1 MSSRW
6 PHICN
11 KLNTLKYF
19 IFSKCQR
26 LTTSQSYFPDGV
38 MNLLTLH
45 FHHVP
50 CLEKPVFNLS
60 NTNRASALCSLMLDS
75 AVSSQHILHI
85 LLRMN
90 KFISFLINHE
100 ETFNDR
106 FMFFKLSVS
115 VLFMPSM
122 KKWRICIH
130 QKEVAPSQARRSI
143 CKADLT
149 LIMLPVYWSCDL
161 ELLLL

>member
-19 IFSKCQR
+19 IFSKWQR

-60 NTNRASALCSLMLDS
+60 NTNRASALCSLMSDS
-75 AVSSQHILHI
+75 AVPSQHILHT
-85 LLRMN
+85 LFRMN
-90 KFISFLINHE
+90 KFISFLINHK

-106 FMFFKLSVS
+106 FMFFKPLCKCTIYVYYEEMEDMHSSEMSSSKSV
-115 VLFMPSM
+115 
-122 KKWRICIH
+122 
-130 QKEVAPSQARRSI
+130 
-143 CKADLT
+143 
-149 LIMLPVYWSCDL
+149 
-161 ELLLL
+161 

>member
-1 MSSRW
+1 
-6 PHICN
+6 
-11 KLNTLKYF
+11 
-19 IFSKCQR
+19 
-26 LTTSQSYFPDGV
+26 

-60 NTNRASALCSLMLDS
+60 NTNRASTLCSLMLDS
-75 AVSSQHILHI
+75 AVSSQHILRI
-85 LLRMN
+85 LFGMN
-90 KFISFLINHE
+90 KFISFLINHK

-106 FMFFKLSVS
+106 FMFFKTLH
-115 VLFMPSM
+115 
-122 KKWRICIH
+122 KCTIH
-130 QKEVAPSQARRSI
+130 VFSEEMEDMHSSEISSSKPVWRSI

-149 LIMLPVYWSCDL
+149 LILLPAYWSCDL

>member
-11 KLNTLKYF
+11 ELNTLKYF
-19 IFSKCQR
+19 SFSKWQR

-50 CLEKPVFNLS
+50 RLEKPVFNLS
-60 NTNRASALCSLMLDS
+60 NTNRASTLCSLMLDS
-75 AVSSQHILHI
+75 AVPSQHILHI
-85 LLRMN
+85 LFRMN

-106 FMFFKLSVS
+106 FMFFKPLHKCTIYVFYEEMEDMHSS
-115 VLFMPSM
+115 ETGSS
-122 KKWRICIH
+122 K
-130 QKEVAPSQARRSI
+130 
-143 CKADLT
+143 
-149 LIMLPVYWSCDL
+149 PV
-161 ELLLL
+161 